1 MRVSDHWICPTRD
14 PEEFRAPH
22 IKLFPGEVVLAS
34 TIEYVRIPRDVAC
47 DLKLKSTLG
56 RLWINHSLA
65 GWCDPGFEGNIT
77 LELQNLGPE
86 PFVLEAGRRIAQLI
100 FIAME
105 SEPEVA
111 YGEPGS
117 RQPLPGAEGDDEG
130 AGVGRPRSAPEL
142 EGRDEARDVLD
153 QDGRPAAVGGVG
165 DVEAGAVV
173 VHLRALGEGDRR
185 AGGVRDV
192 GVAALERGD
201 DEQVVERGR
210 RRDEGAGRAG
220 VVGEVEVATRPNRRG
235 RSTASEKRTPPS
247 SISTSAG

>member
-34 TIEYVRIPRDVAC
+34 TMEYVRIPRDVAC

-65 GWCDPGFEGNIT
+65 GWCDPGFEGEIT
-77 LELQNLGPE
+77 LELQNLGPQ

-105 SEPEVA
+105 SEPDVA

-117 RQPLPGAEGDDEG
+117 SQPLPGAEGDDSG
-130 AGVGRPRSAPEL
+130 PKMRLPGSLRHAGGP
-142 EGRDEARDVLD
+142 
-153 QDGRPAAVGGVG
+153 
-165 DVEAGAVV
+165 
-173 VHLRALGEGDRR
+173 VHLLSIRIAL
-185 AGGVRDV
+185 
-192 GVAALERGD
+192 
-201 DEQVVERGR
+201 
-210 RRDEGAGRAG
+210 
-220 VVGEVEVATRPNRRG
+220 
-235 RSTASEKRTPPS
+235 
-247 SISTSAG
+247 

>member
-1 MRVSDHWICPTRD
+1 MIKPDRWIREWGASGGVTPYQEAQVNAASYDVRVSDHWICPTRE

-34 TIEYVRIPRDVAC
+34 TMEYVRIPRDVAC

-65 GWCDPGFEGNIT
+65 GWCDPGFEGEIT
-77 LELQNLGPE
+77 LELQNLGPQ

-117 RQPLPGAEGDDEG
+117 TSHYQGQRGTTP
-130 AGVGRPRSAPEL
+130 
-142 EGRDEARDVLD
+142 AR
-153 QDGRPAAVGGVG
+153 R
-165 DVEAGAVV
+165 
-173 VHLRALGEGDRR
+173 
-185 AGGVRDV
+185 
-192 GVAALERGD
+192 
-201 DEQVVERGR
+201 
-210 RRDEGAGRAG
+210 
-220 VVGEVEVATRPNRRG
+220 
-235 RSTASEKRTPPS
+235 
-247 SISTSAG
+247 